1 MVLKPLVG
9 VLSDRWGRRAWLLL
23 GTALFTGMP
32 FAYRL
37 VHTPEQ
43 LFVLRL
49 VHGMATAVYGPV
61 TLAYVGEMS
70 GGRRAERLGWFSIA
84 RNGSYVVGPAVAGL
98 MLLALDPVSVF
109 TVIGLLSSAAF
120 VPVLLLKERGPRR
133 AAKPPLLRHAVS
145 AIATGAKTPAVW
157 LVGGMES
164 SRTIGVYAAKAFL
177 PLHAYALGA
186 SPALIGAFFAVQETV
201 NMVLSPLGGRISD
214 RVGHL
219 GAVGLGMLV
228 LGLAMVALTL
238 VDTGPALMA
247 PAVLAG
253 LGQALGLP
261 GVPGARLGSPAGGQH
276 GTGHGTGGG
285 DAERRKGSRTRAGG
299 DTHPPD
305 RLRVDLPPDR
315 HRTAVR
321 RGDRMAAR
329 AGLARSGCS
338 GFQLA
343 SSSYLNMS
351 LTGICHPGT
360 MSSTPSTSGSVST
373 TASVSERCTFTVHLR
388 GSTTMTAS
396 VPAVSQSATFSSTS
410 V

>member
-1 MVLKPLVG
+1 MIRTPGFALITGADFIVRSAYQMGKTPLLPIFAAALGASDVLLGFIVSVSTLTGMVLKPLVG

-84 RNGSYVVGPAVAGL
+84 RNGGYVVGPAVAGL

-120 VPVLLLKERGPRR
+120 VPVLLLQERAPRR
-133 AAKPPLLRHAVS
+133 AAGTPLLRHAVS

-253 LGQALGLP
+253 LGQALLSP
-261 GVPGARLGSPAGGQH
+261 ASLALVSARLPEGSMGLGMGLVGAMRNGGKVAGPVLAGILIHLIDFESTFRLIGTALLSGGVIVWLRAQGWRRAAAPASNS
-276 GTGHGTGGG
+276 
-285 DAERRKGSRTRAGG
+285 RRQA
-299 DTHPPD
+299 
-305 RLRVDLPPDR
+305 
-315 HRTAVR
+315 
-321 RGDRMAAR
+321 
-329 AGLARSGCS
+329 
-338 GFQLA
+338 
-343 SSSYLNMS
+343 
-351 LTGICHPGT
+351 I
-360 MSSTPSTSGSVST
+360 
-373 TASVSERCTFTVHLR
+373 
-388 GSTTMTAS
+388 
-396 VPAVSQSATFSSTS
+396 
-410 V
+410 